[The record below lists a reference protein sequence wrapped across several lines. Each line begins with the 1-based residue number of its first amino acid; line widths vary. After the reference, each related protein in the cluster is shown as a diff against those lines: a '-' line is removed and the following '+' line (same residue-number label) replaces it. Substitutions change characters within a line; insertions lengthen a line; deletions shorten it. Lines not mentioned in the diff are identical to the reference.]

1 MVGDAIDCAHILDF
15 LQEQY
20 DTPLED
26 DDRYTDNA
34 DETHFFSA
42 PTRLVI
48 QRLAHDLCLA
58 FEAVETQHRT
68 VFHLTDKANS
78 EIWEKYRNLIMQ
90 WPLLPVASR
99 TSP

>member
-1 MVGDAIDCAHILDF
+1 MVGDAIDCARILDF

-20 DTPLED
+20 DTSLED
-26 DDRYTDNA
+26 DDRDTDNV
-34 DETHFFSA
+34 DETHLFSA
-42 PTRLVI
+42 PTRLTF

-58 FEAVETQHRT
+58 FKAVETQHRPI
-68 VFHLTDKANS
+68 FHLTDKATS